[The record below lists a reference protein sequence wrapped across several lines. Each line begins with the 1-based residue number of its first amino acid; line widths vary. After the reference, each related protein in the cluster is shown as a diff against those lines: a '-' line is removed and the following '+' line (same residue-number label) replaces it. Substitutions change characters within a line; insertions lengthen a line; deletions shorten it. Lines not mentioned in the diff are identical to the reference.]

1 MGFVEHLEDAVHGSI
16 MIVPILT
23 GSGMRMKILEAAAMS
38 VPFITTS
45 VGVEGLDFKHDESC
59 LVADTAEEFA
69 NAIDCLANDAVLRKR
84 LTENASKVFENKYS
98 AQACLSGA

>member
-1 MGFVEHLEDAVHGSI
+1 
-16 MIVPILT
+16 
-23 GSGMRMKILEAAAMS
+23 MS

-98 AQACLSGA
+98 AQALSDVRDNIYCNVVKNNVM